1 MRETVAIILIG
12 IGILGGV
19 VAITMLIRNEL
30 VYKYR
35 IFMLDKDR
43 DTFLNLPS
51 YNAMLHN
58 YKVWDFKKHY
68 GGKK

>member
-51 YNAMLHN
+51 
-58 YKVWDFKKHY
+58 
-68 GGKK
+68 